1 MEALAIPVKL
11 YIHYNANTFSPDKY
25 IVATCD
31 MSRTF
36 PDQYVLLE
44 TRDISIDVNQPE
56 PFDIIALQVDQLRG
70 QKEKIATLAKHQI
83 AQVDDKIQQ
92 LLCIDHSPV
101 QESDIPF

>member
-1 MEALAIPVKL
+1 MEALTIPVKL
-11 YIHYNANTFSPDKY
+11 YIHYNANSFSQEKF

-36 PDQYVLLE
+36 PEQYILLE
-44 TRDISIDVNQPE
+44 TRNISIEVNHPE
-56 PFDIIALQVDQLRG
+56 PFDIIALQVDQLRE
-70 QKEKIATLAKHQI
+70 QKEKITTQAKHQI

-101 QESDIPF
+101 VERDIPF